1 MDNTTALSIQEL
13 AKARINASAILEEL
27 QLDAYIYEVEPHDSA
42 DWEIKIEC
50 ASDINGGWEMITLK
64 VPKDML
70 LDSDHEHTAKASL
83 YAYWKKKLN
92 RCKLR
97 KS

>member
-1 MDNTTALSIQEL
+1 MSVTTLDL
-13 AKARINASAILEEL
+13 AKAREAASAILEEL
-27 QLDAYIYEVEPHDSA
+27 QLDAYIYEVEPCNG

-50 ASDINGGWEMITLK
+50 ACDINGGWEMISLK

-70 LDSDHEHTAKASL
+70 LESDHEHTAKASL

-92 RCKLR
+92 RCKVR
-97 KS
+97 KP

>member
-1 MDNTTALSIQEL
+1 MENSKTLSSQEL
-13 AKARINASAILEEL
+13 AKARVNANAILEEL
-27 QLDAYIYEVEPHDSA
+27 QLDAYIYEVEPHNG
-42 DWEIKIEC
+42 DWEIRVEC
-50 ASDINGGWEMITLK
+50 ACDINGGWEMISLK

-83 YAYWKKKLN
+83 YAYWKKKLD

-97 KS
+97 KP